1 MHSPNLSQDNITR
14 IRDLFPGCVTE
25 AKGKDGSVKLA
36 VDFDQLRQELAESI
50 VEGPQ
55 ERYHLN
61 WPGKREALLTANAPI
76 AKTLRP
82 CREESVDFDTT
93 QNLFIEGD
101 NLDALKL
108 LQENYLSQIKVIYI
122 DPPYN
127 TGSDLVYLDDFATS
141 SDEYLKSSNQ
151 VSTDGG
157 KLVVNTERNGRFHS
171 DWLSFMYPRLK
182 IARTLLRDDGVI
194 MISIDDSEASNLKS
208 ICSEVFGESNF
219 VASLVW
225 EKGRKND
232 AKLVSVGHEYIL
244 LYCKNKELLKQRK
257 TKWRE
262 AKPGAKEI
270 HDEYLRLRKN
280 HGHDNQKVEA
290 ALRDFYDSLP
300 KTHPSKKHSRYN
312 KVDEKGVWRDD
323 NMSWPG
329 GDGPRYEVLHPVTG
343 LACAIPDGGW
353 RYSTQEKMQEMI
365 NQGKVVFR
373 EDHSEPPIRKTY
385 LIETDFGPEEDEDID
400 SDDLSEN
407 DESEDL
413 PIQVAGSYFYRSA
426 LQASSELTKM
436 FGSKIF
442 SNPKDR
448 EVLARWINYVG
459 TEDGDI
465 VLDFFAGSGT
475 TGHAVMQITA
485 TEKKN
490 LRFIL
495 VQLPEAINPKAKG
508 AKGAIKTLTKL
519 GKTAHISEI
528 TKERLRRAGQEIGRN
543 ADGNSIDIGFRV
555 LKIDSSNMADVYY
568 QPDAL
573 DMANLDLFVEN
584 IKPDRTAE
592 DLLFQV
598 MLDWGIDLAL
608 PIAKE
613 VIQSKE
619 VFFVDGNDS
628 HMALAACFDTHGG
641 VDEALVKALAQ
652 RQPLRVVFRDAGFKN
667 SAVKIN
673 VEQIFKLLSPAT
685 DVKCI

>member
-1 MHSPNLSQDNITR
+1 MEKLKMHSPNLTQDNIAH

-25 AKGKDGSVKLA
+25 AKSEDGSVKLV
-36 VDFDQLRQELAESI
+36 VDFDQLRQELAESV

-61 WPGKREALLTANAPI
+61 WPGKREALLAANAPI

-82 CREESVDFDTT
+82 CREESVDFDDTK
-93 QNLFIEGD
+93 NLFIEGD

-108 LQENYLSQIKVIYI
+108 LQENYLGRVKVIYI

-127 TGSDLVYLDDFATS
+127 TGSDLVYRDDFATN

-182 IARTLLRDDGVI
+182 IARTLLKEDGVI
-194 MISIDDSEASNLKS
+194 MISIDDSEVSNLKS
-208 ICSEVFGESNF
+208 ICSEIFGESNF
-219 VASLVW
+219 VASLIW

-262 AKPGAKEI
+262 AKPGAREI
-270 HDEYLRLRKN
+270 HDEYLRLRKIY
-280 HGHDNQKVEA
+280 GKDNQKVEA
-290 ALRDFYDSLP
+290 ALREFYDSLP

-353 RYSTQEKMQEMI
+353 RYSTTEKMQEMI

-385 LIETDFGPEEDEDID
+385 LIETDIESAEEDEDID
-400 SDDLSEN
+400 SDDLSET
-407 DESEDL
+407 DDSEDL

-459 TEDGDI
+459 TEEGDV

-475 TGHAVMQITA
+475 TGHAVMQIAA

-508 AKGAIKTLTKL
+508 AKSAIKTLTKL

-528 TKERLRRAGQEIGRN
+528 TKERLTC
-543 ADGNSIDIGFRV
+543 S
-555 LKIDSSNMADVYY
+555 
-568 QPDAL
+568 
-573 DMANLDLFVEN
+573 
-584 IKPDRTAE
+584 
-592 DLLFQV
+592 
-598 MLDWGIDLAL
+598 
-608 PIAKE
+608 
-613 VIQSKE
+613 
-619 VFFVDGNDS
+619 
-628 HMALAACFDTHGG
+628 
-641 VDEALVKALAQ
+641 
-652 RQPLRVVFRDAGFKN
+652 PLISTPR
-667 SAVKIN
+667 
-673 VEQIFKLLSPAT
+673 
-685 DVKCI
+685 C

>member
-1 MHSPNLSQDNITR
+1 MSISP
-14 IRDLFPGCVTE
+14 LFRWPN
-25 AKGKDGSVKLA
+25 SVNH
-36 VDFDQLRQELAESI
+36 
-50 VEGPQ
+50 
-55 ERYHLN
+55 Y
-61 WPGKREALLTANAPI
+61 T
-76 AKTLRP
+76 
-82 CREESVDFDTT
+82 
-93 QNLFIEGD
+93 
-101 NLDALKL
+101 
-108 LQENYLSQIKVIYI
+108 
-122 DPPYN
+122 
-127 TGSDLVYLDDFATS
+127 
-141 SDEYLKSSNQ
+141 
-151 VSTDGG
+151 TDGG

-182 IARTLLRDDGVI
+182 IARTLLKEDGVI
-194 MISIDDSEASNLKS
+194 MISIDDSEVSNLKS
-208 ICSEVFGESNF
+208 ICSEIFGESNF
-219 VASLVW
+219 VASLIW

-262 AKPGAKEI
+262 AKPGAREI
-270 HDEYLRLRKN
+270 HDEYLRLRKIY
-280 HGHDNQKVEA
+280 GKDNQKVEA
-290 ALRDFYDSLP
+290 ALREFYDSLP

-353 RYSTQEKMQEMI
+353 RYSTTEKMQEMI

-385 LIETDFGPEEDEDID
+385 LIETDIESAEEDEDID
-400 SDDLSEN
+400 SDDLSET
-407 DESEDL
+407 DDSEDL

-459 TEDGDI
+459 TEEGDV

-475 TGHAVMQITA
+475 TGHAVMQIAA

-508 AKGAIKTLTKL
+508 AKSAIKTLTKL

-528 TKERLRRAGQEIGRN
+528 TKERLCRAGTELREI
-543 ADGNSIDIGFRV
+543 ADVNSIDVGFRV
-555 LKIDSSNMADVYY
+555 FKIDTSNMADVYY
-568 QPDAL
+568 TPDAL
-573 DMANLDLFVEN
+573 HEANLDLFVDN
-584 IKPDRTAE
+584 IKPDRTPE

-598 MLDWGIDLAL
+598 MLDWGVDLSL
-608 PIAKE
+608 PINKQS
-613 VIQSKE
+613 IQGKD
-619 VFFVDGNDS
+619 VFFVDDNV
-628 HMALAACFDTHGG
+628 LAACFDASGSI
-641 VDEALVKALAQ
+641 DEAFVKELAKH
-652 RQPLRVVFRDAGFKN
+652 QPLRVVFRDAGYKN
-667 SAVKIN
+667 SAAKIN
-673 VEQIFKLLSPAT
+673 VEQIFKLVSPVT
-685 DVKCI
+685 EVKCI

>member
-1 MHSPNLSQDNITR
+1 MEKLKMHSPNLTQDNIAH

-25 AKGKDGSVKLA
+25 AKSEDGSVKLV
-36 VDFDQLRQELAESI
+36 VDFDQLRQELAESV

-61 WPGKREALLTANAPI
+61 WPGKREALLAANAPI

-82 CREESVDFDTT
+82 CREESVDFDDTK
-93 QNLFIEGD
+93 NLFIEGD

-108 LQENYLSQIKVIYI
+108 LQENYLGRVKVIYI

-127 TGSDLVYLDDFATS
+127 TGSDLVYRDDFATN

-182 IARTLLRDDGVI
+182 IARTLLKEDGVI
-194 MISIDDSEASNLKS
+194 MISIDDSEVSNLKS
-208 ICSEVFGESNF
+208 ICSEIFGESNF
-219 VASLVW
+219 VASLIW

-262 AKPGAKEI
+262 AKPGAREI
-270 HDEYLRLRKN
+270 HDEYLRLRKIY
-280 HGHDNQKVEA
+280 GKDNQKVEA
-290 ALRDFYDSLP
+290 ALREFYDSLP

-353 RYSTQEKMQEMI
+353 RYSTTEKMQEMI

-385 LIETDFGPEEDEDID
+385 LIETDIESAEEDEDID
-400 SDDLSEN
+400 SDDLSET
-407 DESEDL
+407 DDSEDL

-459 TEDGDI
+459 TEEGDV
-465 VLDFFAGSGT
+465 VLDFFAGSGAKIT
-475 TGHAVMQITA
+475 T
-485 TEKKN
+485 
-490 LRFIL
+490 F
-495 VQLPEAINPKAKG
+495 
-508 AKGAIKTLTKL
+508 
-519 GKTAHISEI
+519 
-528 TKERLRRAGQEIGRN
+528 
-543 ADGNSIDIGFRV
+543 
-555 LKIDSSNMADVYY
+555 
-568 QPDAL
+568 
-573 DMANLDLFVEN
+573 
-584 IKPDRTAE
+584 
-592 DLLFQV
+592 
-598 MLDWGIDLAL
+598 
-608 PIAKE
+608 
-613 VIQSKE
+613 
-619 VFFVDGNDS
+619 
-628 HMALAACFDTHGG
+628 
-641 VDEALVKALAQ
+641 
-652 RQPLRVVFRDAGFKN
+652 
-667 SAVKIN
+667 
-673 VEQIFKLLSPAT
+673 LSR
-685 DVKCI
+685 